1 MFDSVTAAEDNM
13 KSKLLGAHNKKRAR
27 PREAAQTSLRV
38 FDSVT
43 AAEDNMKSKLPGAQ
57 NTWQKKRPRNRV
69 NHQERITYEAAD
81 KVLP

>member
-13 KSKLLGAHNKKRAR
+13 KSKLPGAQNTKKG
-27 PREAAQTSLRV
+27 V

-57 NTWQKKRPRNRV
+57 NT
-69 NHQERITYEAAD
+69 
-81 KVLP
+81 